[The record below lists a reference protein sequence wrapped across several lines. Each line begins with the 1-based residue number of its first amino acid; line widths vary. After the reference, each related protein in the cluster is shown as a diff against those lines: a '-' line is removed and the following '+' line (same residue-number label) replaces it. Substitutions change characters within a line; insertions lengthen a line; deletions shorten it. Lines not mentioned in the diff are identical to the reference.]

1 MLHALLVVV
10 LTVGLV
16 YVGLVALLWRFQEHV
31 VFQPPSGISQHSEI
45 GARRVQYRSADGVEL
60 FAYVVG
66 DCHANAAVVLAF
78 HGNADLARWFIP
90 WATQLNRETSACV
103 MIPELR
109 GYDGVIGTPTYAGSS
124 LDARAALAFAK
135 DSLNASSR
143 QLVYFGHSLGSA
155 IASELAV
162 FEAPVALVLQSPFS
176 SARDMSRRRAVPGV
190 TAFFRVSSRVHFDTL
205 ACVRSLD
212 APVYVAHGDFDGV
225 VPVAMGREV
234 FSAAGVKGELLI
246 VAGANHNNVEETG
259 GRAYWSWLTKAV
271 RAGQTPA
278 VSRDARS
285 ETRSAL

>member
-31 VFQPPSGISQHSEI
+31 VFQPPSGVSQHSETA
-45 GARRVQYRSADGVEL
+45 ARRVQYRSADGVEL

-66 DCHANAAVVLAF
+66 DCHANTPVVLAF

-90 WATQLNRETSACV
+90 WATQLNRETNACV

-135 DSLNASSR
+135 NSLNASSHHF
-143 QLVYFGHSLGSA
+143 VYFGHSLGSA
-155 IASELAV
+155 IASELAT
-162 FEAPVALVLQSPFS
+162 FDPPAALVLQSPFS
-176 SARDMSRRRAVPGV
+176 SAREMSRRLAVPWV
-190 TAFFRVSSRVHFDTL
+190 TPVFRFISRVHFDTI
-205 ACVRSLD
+205 ARVRSLD
-212 APVYVAHGDFDGV
+212 APVSVAHGDADGV
-225 VPVAMGREV
+225 IPVAMGREV
-234 FSAAGVKGELLI
+234 FSAARVKGELLI
-246 VAGANHNNVEETG
+246 VAGANHNNVEEMG
-259 GRAYWSWLTKAV
+259 GRAYWRWLTNAV
-271 RAGQTPA
+271 RGGR
-278 VSRDARS
+278 VSLDARS